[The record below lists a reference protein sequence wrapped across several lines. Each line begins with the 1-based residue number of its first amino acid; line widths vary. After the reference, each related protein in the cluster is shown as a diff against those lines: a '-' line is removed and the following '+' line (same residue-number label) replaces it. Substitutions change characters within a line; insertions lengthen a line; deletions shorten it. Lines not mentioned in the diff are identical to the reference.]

1 MRKDFGSKPYLYPQ
15 LVMII
20 GTYDKDGNPN
30 AMNAAWGGMA
40 DYNKVMVCMSSHKTT
55 KNIEYT
61 NEFTISI
68 ADDKHVIE
76 SDYVGI
82 VSQNKEPNKMEK
94 SGFTTSIV
102 PSVCISAAVTS
113 HGPFLDIF
121 NDLTSVSSGLDFK
134 HTSFKLR
141 MMFVTSSITPGTV
154 ENSCS
159 TPSILIVLIA

>member
-30 AMNAAWGGMA
+30 AMNAAWGGLA

-82 VSQNKEPNKMEK
+82 VSQNKEKLNLYLK
-94 SGFTTSIV
+94 SLSEGLPGGSVVKKPPASTGDMGSI
-102 PSVCISAAVTS
+102 PEFGRS
-113 HGPFLDIF
+113 H
-121 NDLTSVSSGLDFK
+121 
-134 HTSFKLR
+134 R
-141 MMFVTSSITPGTV
+141 
-154 ENSCS
+154 SCS
-159 TPSILIVLIA
+159 NWACVPQLSTVL